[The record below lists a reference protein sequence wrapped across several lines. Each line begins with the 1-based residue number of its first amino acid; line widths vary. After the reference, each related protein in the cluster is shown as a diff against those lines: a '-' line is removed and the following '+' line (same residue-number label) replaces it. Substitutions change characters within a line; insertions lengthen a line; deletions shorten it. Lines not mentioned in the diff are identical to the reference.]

1 MIIESSWKNK
11 VFRKSWDKFY
21 NTIKKAWPPTSNLP
35 HNYHPRLQATR
46 PVTHYQNNIMYAST
60 KSTHAAHD
68 NDNLL
73 IQKSGV
79 SDSKRVK
86 IALTAG
92 LIAGSTALAY
102 HQSSSGVSNRPSS
115 VANIG
120 DGLDRQYHTSTV
132 ATAKQTFPT
141 PSQFEEDVLEFAER
155 LVKDDTPGK

>member
-1 MIIESSWKNK
+1 VIIESSWKNK

-35 HNYHPRLQATR
+35 HNYHPHLQATR

-79 SDSKRVK
+79 SDSKRVLFFRRTK
-86 IALTAG
+86 FF
-92 LIAGSTALAY
+92 SSE
-102 HQSSSGVSNRPSS
+102 SSSTSHGGKDLLLLPPSLLYTKVLEKLS
-115 VANIG
+115 P
-120 DGLDRQYHTSTV
+120 
-132 ATAKQTFPT
+132 PT
-141 PSQFEEDVLEFAER
+141 PNELLLILNSTKGRR
-155 LVKDDTPGK
+155 LSRDPKSIFIMKRG